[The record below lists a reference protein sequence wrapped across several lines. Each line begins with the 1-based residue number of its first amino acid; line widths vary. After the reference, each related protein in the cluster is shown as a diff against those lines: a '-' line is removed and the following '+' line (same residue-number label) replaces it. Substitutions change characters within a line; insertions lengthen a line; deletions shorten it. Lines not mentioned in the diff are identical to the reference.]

1 MRSMYDYKNRTAL
14 VTGAS
19 SGIGAAFARALAAR
33 GVAAL
38 VLVARSADR
47 LEALAAELRGGGD
60 GGGEHGTR
68 VEVVSADLGDAEAPA
83 GVKAETDARGL
94 AVDLLVNNAGI
105 GSYGYFEERDAAG
118 EQEIVAVNVAAV
130 VALTR
135 RYLPE
140 MVARGAGAILNVA
153 STAAFQPV
161 PFMTTYAATKAF
173 VLSFSEALWAE
184 NRGRGVRVV
193 CLCPGKTGTNFA
205 EHLESGRG
213 RFERLRQST
222 PEEVAEGGLR
232 ALDGNASFV
241 VVGRANYAGALG
253 VRLLP
258 RSVAARAAG
267 ALFRPLPERGGATA
281 GRRVAGGVAL
291 GLGAG
296 ALLLAYARR
305 RRGG

>member
-1 MRSMYDYKNRTAL
+1 MYDHKNRTAL

-33 GVAAL
+33 GVATL
-38 VLVARSADR
+38 VLVARSEDR
-47 LEALAAELRGGGD
+47 LEVLAGELRGGG
-60 GGGEHGTR
+60 HGTR
-68 VEVVSADLGDAEAPA
+68 VEVVPADLGDPEAPTRI
-83 GVKAETDARGL
+83 KAETDGRGL
-94 AVDLLVNNAGI
+94 TVDLLVNNAGI
-105 GSYGYFEERDAAG
+105 GSYGYFDERDAAG

-135 RYLPE
+135 LYLPE
-140 MVARGAGAILNVA
+140 MVARGDGAILNVA

-184 NRGRGVRVV
+184 NRDRGVRVV

-205 EHLESGRG
+205 EHLESDRG

-222 PEEVAEGGLR
+222 SEEVVEGGLR

-241 VVGRANYAGALG
+241 VVGRANYAGVLAAR
-253 VRLLP
+253 VLP
-258 RSVAARAAG
+258 RSVTARTAA
-267 ALFRPLPERGGATA
+267 ALFRPLA
-281 GRRVAGGVAL
+281 GRDAATPARMVAGGVAA
-291 GLGAG
+291 LGAA
-296 ALLLAYARR
+296 ALLLGYARR
-305 RRGG
+305 GRG